1 VFRLREFRDPKI
13 DELANVLQNNE
24 GKVLIFTQYRATADY
39 VYRSLRDDENS
50 PLTRDNSA
58 VVKGGDENKQDIV
71 RRFAPEAAGYQ
82 QTLSESG
89 ENELTYVVATDT
101 LSEGVNLQDI
111 NRVVN
116 YDLPWNPM
124 RIVQRVGRIDRIGST
139 ADKHVHNFYPD
150 GDIEAAIKLLKRLQ
164 AKINDIALIVG
175 KENNILDPNEDEI
188 LERAGVETQK
198 TIGELRLRRSSS
210 PCGSPG
216 SRRLQRTR

>member
-1 VFRLREFRDPKI
+1 
-13 DELANVLQNNE
+13 
-24 GKVLIFTQYRATADY
+24 
-39 VYRSLRDDENS
+39 
-50 PLTRDNSA
+50 
-58 VVKGGDENKQDIV
+58 
-71 RRFAPEAAGYQ
+71 
-82 QTLSESG
+82 
-89 ENELTYVVATDT
+89 
-101 LSEGVNLQDI
+101 VNLQDI

-198 TIGELRLRRSSS
+198 TIGELEVEEIEQSLRK
-210 PCGSPG
+210 
-216 SRRLQRTR
+216 SRK

>member
-1 VFRLREFRDPKI
+1 
-13 DELANVLQNNE
+13 
-24 GKVLIFTQYRATADY
+24 
-39 VYRSLRDDENS
+39 
-50 PLTRDNSA
+50 
-58 VVKGGDENKQDIV
+58 
-71 RRFAPEAAGYQ
+71 
-82 QTLSESG
+82 
-89 ENELTYVVATDT
+89 
-101 LSEGVNLQDI
+101 VNLQDI

-188 LERAGVETQK
+188 LERA
-198 TIGELRLRRSSS
+198 ELRPRRPSGSWRLRRSSS
-210 PCGSPG
+210 PFLLRK
-216 SRRLQRTR
+216 SREVDDYNELDDTSTNPPSATLGATRMRPSNVIY